1 MRAVLTILG
10 IAIVALAIS
19 ILTQQSK
26 DLSPAPQEDQAREV
40 EKQQQEAWKKADQEQ
55 REKARQ
61 ASRDFKPPMGGAR
74 KVTLT
79 IAGKGQ
85 VVIEVYPKAAPKTVA
100 QFIRLANEKFY
111 DNIKFH
117 RVEKGFVVQAGDP
130 DTLTTSSAE
139 LAGMSQQ
146 QMVALGIGAGGSGKN
161 IPFEA
166 NKLAHIRGT
175 VAMALSS
182 PRSDTGDSQFFI
194 NLSDNVGLNE
204 DYCVFGRVV
213 QGMEIVDKIA
223 VGDAIESMRAD

>member
-1 MRAVLTILG
+1 
-10 IAIVALAIS
+10 
-19 ILTQQSK
+19 
-26 DLSPAPQEDQAREV
+26 
-40 EKQQQEAWKKADQEQ
+40 
-55 REKARQ
+55 
-61 ASRDFKPPMGGAR
+61 MGGAR